1 MKINIDAQMCLKKL
15 EYVGV
20 LNFATVGLDGSPQVR
35 CISAIHYEP
44 DALHFFTAEGKAF
57 CEELLADGR
66 VQIMAYTR
74 YKEMIRVTAEAV
86 LAPDP
91 ERKKYM
97 ELIFAEQPY
106 LADVYPGDTRE
117 IGVIF
122 SVRDMEIDY
131 FHLGVH
137 PIFRWQYAVGN
148 AEIRSKGYEITDR
161 CIGCG
166 KCADN
171 CPQRCIEAGSPYRI
185 SQNHCLHCGGCKLPG
200 SGGGEKSRKND
211 SGLAG
216 RTEITGVHHLLCS
229 GVLHACRRSGSDR
242 RDDSKTART
251 HGAEAEE

>member
-74 YKEMIRVTAEAV
+74 YKEMIRVTARRFWRR
-86 LAPDP
+86 DP

-106 LADVYPGDTRE
+106 LADVYPGDTE
-117 IGVIF
+117 G
-122 SVRDMEIDY
+122 
-131 FHLGVH
+131 
-137 PIFRWQYAVGN
+137 
-148 AEIRSKGYEITDR
+148 DR
-161 CIGCG
+161 CHFFGEG
-166 KCADN
+166 YGDRLFSSRGTSDFPVAV
-171 CPQRCIEAGSPYRI
+171 CPSGTQKPIERI
-185 SQNHCLHCGGCKLPG
+185 
-200 SGGGEKSRKND
+200 
-211 SGLAG
+211 
-216 RTEITGVHHLLCS
+216 
-229 GVLHACRRSGSDR
+229 
-242 RDDSKTART
+242 
-251 HGAEAEE
+251 

>member
-35 CISAIHYEP
+35 CISAVHYEP

-97 ELIFAEQPY
+97 ELIFAKQPY

-117 IGVIF
+117 NGVIF

-137 PIFRWQYAVGN
+137 PIFRQQYAVGN

-185 SQNHCLHCGGCKLPG
+185 SQNHCLHCGGCYKSCPVQAV
-200 SGGGEKSRKND
+200 EKRVGRMTQDLREERK
-211 SGLAG
+211 
-216 RTEITGVHHLLCS
+216 
-229 GVLHACRRSGSDR
+229 
-242 RDDSKTART
+242 
-251 HGAEAEE
+251 